1 MVSIIVL
8 VGVFVLIAVRQI
20 GRVKFQ
26 IWQAMLLGALA
37 VLVSGQISPSAA
49 LHAINVDVMLFL
61 FGMFI
66 VGEAMHESG
75 YLAQLS
81 YRLFRRARSLDH
93 LILAILF
100 GMGILSAFLMNDT
113 LAIIGTPVVLLLAR
127 KTGVPSKL
135 LLLSLAFAVTIGSVM
150 SPIGNPQN
158 LLIAI
163 NGNLT
168 SPFVTFFKYLLIPTL
183 LNLFLAYLLL
193 RLFHKKHFRGE
204 LSDNLPEPIKDQRL
218 AMLSKVSLI
227 LLVVLILAKV
237 VTVLLGLKIDFR
249 LTYIALASAFPIV
262 LLSPKRLG
270 IIRRIDWYTLI
281 FFAAMFV
288 LMESV
293 WDSGVIQSVLNS
305 THLTLT
311 STGVIL
317 GISVLLSQLISN
329 VPFVALY
336 LPLLIQLGVSMKG
349 IMALAAGSTIAGN
362 FSILGAASNVI
373 IIQNAEKNSG
383 DTLTFM
389 DFIKVGIPLTV
400 INIGVYWLFLD
411 VILKV

>member
-26 IWQAMLLGALA
+26 IWQVMLLGALA

-49 LHAINVDVMLFL
+49 LHAINLDVMLFL
-61 FGMFI
+61 FAMFI

-81 YRLFRRARSLDH
+81 YRFFSRARSLDH

-113 LAIIGTPVVLLLAR
+113 LAIIGTPVVLLLAK
-127 KTGVPSKL
+127 KTGAPAKL

-163 NGNLT
+163 NSNLT

-183 LNLFLAYLLL
+183 VNLFLAYLLL
-193 RLFHKKHFRGE
+193 RLFYKKHFRGE
-204 LSDNLPEPIKDQRL
+204 LSDNSPEPIKDHRL

-227 LLVVLILAKV
+227 LLVVLIIAKI
-237 VTVLLGLKIDFR
+237 VTVLLGLKVDFR

-293 WDSGVIQSVLNS
+293 WDSGVIQSVLNAA
-305 THLTLT
+305 HLTLI

-411 VILKV
+411 VIFKV